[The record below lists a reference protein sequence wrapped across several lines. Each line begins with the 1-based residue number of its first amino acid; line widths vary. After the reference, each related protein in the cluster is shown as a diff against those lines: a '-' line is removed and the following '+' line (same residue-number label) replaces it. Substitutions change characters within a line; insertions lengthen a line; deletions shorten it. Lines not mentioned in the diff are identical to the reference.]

1 MTTHLIEW
9 IIVLWAVLAI
19 AGIVTVGHLI
29 GKVNDL
35 GFLVKDRAAVILD
48 EIGRIRSAMMAHI
61 AEMVEMRIEIRKHS
75 QSLLCLVE
83 MYGAV
88 EKELKIFEDKLNQ
101 IEPEDEIA
109 LSDLSEEFDEKMR
122 GEWIEN
128 KAIVCRKLA
137 ELLQYTRDG
146 EDIETIEYKKDEDTD
161 GFVNEETA
169 LIRFRNGYTKEVRIT
184 ADSGSEIVMDVIRN
198 L

>member
-1 MTTHLIEW
+1 MTTLFPW

-19 AGIVTVGHLI
+19 AGIVTAGYLI

-35 GFLVKDRAAVILD
+35 VTLAKNRLAMLLD
-48 EIGRIRSAMMAHI
+48 EISGIRNAMTAHI
-61 AEMVEMRIEIRKHS
+61 MELTETRIEIRKHS

-83 MYGAV
+83 MYGAI

-137 ELLQYTRDG
+137 ELLQYTRAG

-184 ADSGSEIVMDVIRN
+184 ADSGSAIVMDVIRN